1 MDKKRIIII
10 GIGFLVVL
18 CVIGLIFFFTQ
29 DKGKDEE
36 KLKKIDVTKEE
47 MEEKINTINDNMLSR
62 DADLD
67 AVSEAVGYE
76 VDGTW
81 SFLGPDSLYEFKLP
95 DNVKNGES
103 YKEYEKLQD
112 EFLEKLDQLVN
123 QNFQYEIIN
132 HQTTEYSVIDTVR
145 VKAFYG
151 ILYSMDQNA
160 LMNKILVMGGYDP
173 DKMLTNN
180 EWQIAY
186 YKAKIKSMQILN
198 QHIDF
203 YSNNNEYITFDIIYD
218 MTDDGLVCY
227 NCNDYFE
234 ALKAYN
240 SSKVDMSS
248 EESMSQFYAEQATRI
263 QGYID
268 QALQSGMLNEKNPFD
283 V

>member
-1 MDKKRIIII
+1 MDKKRIIIA
-10 GIGFLVVL
+10 VVVFIVLL
-18 CVIGLIFFFTQ
+18 CGIGLIFFFTQ
-29 DKGKDEE
+29 DKKEGKKE
-36 KLKKIDVTKEE
+36 KLNVTKEE

-67 AVSEAVGYE
+67 AVSKAVGYE

-95 DNVKNGES
+95 DSVKNGEN
-103 YKEYEKLQD
+103 YDDYEKLQD
-112 EFLEKLDQLVN
+112 EFLKKLDELLN
-123 QNFQYEIIN
+123 SNFQYEIIN

-145 VKAFYG
+145 VKTFYG

-160 LMNKILVMGGYDP
+160 LMNRILIMGGYDP
-173 DKMLTNN
+173 DKMITNN

-186 YKAKIKSMQILN
+186 YKAKIKSMQILD

-203 YSNNNEYITFDIIYD
+203 YSNDDEYITFDIIYD

-234 ALKAYN
+234 ILKAYN

-248 EESMSQFYAEQATRI
+248 EESMNQFYTEQDTRI
-263 QGYID
+263 QGYLD
-268 QALQSGMLNEKNPFD
+268 QAIQSGMLDEKNPFD